1 MPWNQA
7 ASLRRTLG
15 LARAHRISQS
25 HGCVTRQC
33 FISQLCIAID
43 PQGLQNTQCITVQ
56 QGIALASPGY
66 RFLALHLSKLGWLV
80 LLEKKDNTEGPD
92 WLQLVPH
99 QTQAQ
104 KTAGIETLCLAAG
117 IGSIRASPCAL
128 MPWLSHSPWMEV
140 YSSPDLPLFS
150 LVTEKISVSCSLRW
164 SCWPPDVS
172 G

>member
-1 MPWNQA
+1 MSWNQG

-15 LARAHRISQS
+15 LARAHSISQS

-43 PQGLQNTQCITVQ
+43 PKGLQNTQCITVQ
-56 QGIALASPGY
+56 QGIPLASPGC

-80 LLEKKDNTEGPD
+80 LLEKKDNTEGAD

-99 QTQAQ
+99 QTQVQ

-117 IGSIRASPCAL
+117 VGNIRASPCAL
-128 MPWLSHSPWMEV
+128 TPLLSHSPWMEV
-140 YSSPDLPLFS
+140 YSSPELPLFS
-150 LVTEKISVSCSLRW
+150 LVTEKISISCSLCW
-164 SCWPPDVS
+164 NCWPPDVS